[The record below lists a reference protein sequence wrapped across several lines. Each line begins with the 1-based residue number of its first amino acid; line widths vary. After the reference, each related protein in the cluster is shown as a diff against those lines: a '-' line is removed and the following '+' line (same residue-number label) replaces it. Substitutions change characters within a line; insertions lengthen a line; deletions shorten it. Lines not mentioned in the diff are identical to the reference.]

1 MFPTD
6 RPESE
11 LLPAAL
17 EMNANPIQRIAYPES
32 ADDEAGVYGRMTNG
46 QRISG
51 YLPKAIQDGITAQSV
66 ALLREGALAPD
77 LRELIIV
84 RTGYHTASAY
94 EVVQH
99 RSLSES
105 LGVSSAVLDELACV
119 SPKGLGAAETA
130 MIAFVDELLTRNRPR
145 DGALQDVLAHF
156 TIGQVIEIIFV
167 TGNWWTLAR
176 MLETAGVPLDERKI
190 GDAG

>member
-1 MFPTD
+1 MLPTD
-6 RPESE
+6 RAESE
-11 LLPAAL
+11 ILPAAL
-17 EMNANPIQRIAYPES
+17 AMNANPVQRIAYPES

-51 YLPKAIQDGITAQSV
+51 YLPKAIQDGITAQSI
-66 ALLREGALAPD
+66 ALLRDGALASD

-105 LGVSSAVLDELACV
+105 LGVSSKLLDELACI
-119 SPKGLGAAETA
+119 SPKGLGAAETS
-130 MIAFVDELLTRNRPR
+130 MIAFVDELLTRNRPS
-145 DGALQDVLAHF
+145 DSALQDVLAHF